1 METWFRLKN
10 KLDKYELEEL
20 LRLKDYCSETRLK
33 EWLHMTEMK
42 AILSA
47 EEMKVWYRLTITPE
61 ILTSWIREWL
71 SIKQLSREERDVW
84 KNYQKLTKEDVK
96 EWLDIREWY
105 IDGEKKDWGNIEKQI
120 LADRLNQWLGC
131 NRKHRLLAKM

>member
-1 METWFRLKN
+1 
-10 KLDKYELEEL
+10 
-20 LRLKDYCSETRLK
+20 
-33 EWLHMTEMK
+33 MTEMK

-47 EEMKVWYRLTITPE
+47 EEMKVWYRLKNTITPE

-105 IDGEKKDWGNIEKQI
+105 IDAEKKNWGNREKQI
-120 LADRLNQWLGC
+120 LANGLNQWLSMQPETSPAG
-131 NRKHRLLAKM
+131 